1 MKAVLHGTQNFCH
14 AAQKKINIIYP
25 SGKTTGTQN
34 TAIGNT
40 NTNTNLDTNVT
51 GLSLNN
57 KKRVDIAIY
66 PFKI

>member
-1 MKAVLHGTQNFCH
+1 MEHANKWI

-40 NTNTNLDTNVT
+40 NTNTNTNTNLDTIVT